1 VGEVIPRPLG
11 DGARF
16 QGRYRVV
23 RCLRAGGMG
32 AVYEV
37 VHVETKRRRA
47 LKVMLPGLL
56 ADPDLRARFRQEATV
71 TAEVE
76 SEHIVETFDAGVD
89 EETGAPFLV
98 MELLRG
104 ADLGGVLTKRGALPA
119 DEVVTLLRQLAAALD
134 KTHAAGIV
142 HRDLKPEN
150 LFLTQRDDGSP
161 RLKVLDFGIAKI
173 VDQGANGQ
181 ATRSMG
187 SPVYMAPEQLKG
199 DGAIGPRADLY
210 SVAHIAYTLLVGTEY
225 WADDLQPDYGV
236 WQIITTVMAGM
247 REPPCARAARR
258 GVRLPPGFDGW
269 FLKATAAS
277 PEERFELATPMIAA
291 LAEVLDSG
299 AASRLSARTL
309 ASAVSAEAAPSQG
322 LSLPPSASAE
332 PGTTP
337 TLEPAGVRRSPLPI
351 IAGAL
356 LAVLFAGIMWTLG
369 SKASRRSQGAA
380 AAPSAAIP
388 TATAE
393 PAASS
398 AAPLVAPSGA
408 APAVSATPA
417 PTPAPTPPPRPPK
430 TAAPAPPKTTT
441 PAPPPPPLD
450 PTKLR

>member
-1 VGEVIPRPLG
+1 MGEVIPRPLG

-16 QGRYRVV
+16 QGRYQVV

-56 ADPDLRARFRQEATV
+56 SDPDLRARFRQEATV
-71 TAEVE
+71 TADIE

-104 ADLGGVLTKRGALPA
+104 ADLAGVVAKRGALPA
-119 DEVVTLLRQLAAALD
+119 AEVVTLLRQLASALD

-150 LFLTQRDDGSP
+150 LFLTRRDDGSP

-173 VDQGANGQ
+173 VDQGASAQ

-199 DGAIGPRADLY
+199 DGAIGPRADLF
-210 SVAHIAYTLLVGTEY
+210 SVAHIAYTLLVGAEY
-225 WADDLQPDYGV
+225 WAEDLQADFGI
-236 WQIITTVMAGM
+236 WQIITTVMGEMHEA
-247 REPPCARAARR
+247 PCARAARR
-258 GVRLPPGFDGW
+258 GVRLPPAFDGW
-269 FLKATAAS
+269 FLKATAAN
-277 PEERFELATPMIAA
+277 PDERFDLAAPMIAA
-291 LAEVLDSG
+291 LAEILDSG

-309 ASAVSAEAAPSQG
+309 ASAVSAEGAPVQG
-322 LSLPPSASAE
+322 ESVPPRATAE
-332 PGTTP
+332 PGP
-337 TLEPAGVRRSPLPI
+337 LEPAGVGRSPLPI
-351 IAGAL
+351 VAGAL
-356 LAVLFAGIMWTLG
+356 LAVLFAGTMWTLG
-369 SKASRRSQGAA
+369 SKASQGRRPEGATT
-380 AAPSAAIP
+380 PSAAILAT
-388 TATAE
+388 TAA
-393 PAASS
+393 PAAST
-398 AAPLVAPSGA
+398 AAPLVEPSGA
-408 APAVSATPA
+408 APVSAKPA
-417 PTPAPTPPPRPPK
+417 PLSTLPSAPSALPPR
-430 TAAPAPPKTTT
+430 TAPRAAPPKAT
-441 PAPPPPPLD
+441 PEPPPLD